1 VNLVPMSSGFPGG
14 AAFLF
19 LLEFAWKGTLLLG
32 LAALVAGMLRRAS
45 AAHRHLVW
53 ACALAGL
60 VALPMLLVLLP
71 DWSVRAPVLDRVAPG
86 FGMLATAIETP
97 AEPAARPD
105 ALGSEAAAEAG
116 GDQALGHSS
125 RDRSARAIPA
135 VDNGRTT
142 PAPSTP
148 VPPDR
153 TTSAARPRL
162 PWGAIAFTLWAIGA
176 LAVLATF
183 VSGHVLL
190 RMLLRGARPV
200 RDGEWHALAHE
211 AADHLH
217 LTLPFAL
224 LRGDGVL
231 VPVATGLLRPR
242 VLLPAVAD
250 AWPVELRRAVLLHEL
265 AHVQRH
271 DCLTQ
276 AVAQVACAILWFH
289 PAVWWAAARLQAE
302 RERACDD
309 RVLAAHMRASDY
321 ADHLLGMVKS
331 LRATRLAALGG
342 VAFARA
348 SSLEGRLLAVLDP
361 RRDRSGVGRRLALA
375 AAFAATL
382 LLLPF
387 AALEPIGAGTAQ
399 AHKTGRTQEATI
411 DPRTLLPSQVVPV
424 PEPDR
429 SLEQRI
435 AWARADADRHGARV
449 WWVAWPIET
458 SPTLRANILSDSWGI
473 HLDLLGRRGAFTL
486 ADVLAGRT
494 QGTLDP
500 AMSSASEDP
509 QRTAI
514 VLLRMDAGT
523 PDRVRVQSPELPAE
537 FQGEPLYW
545 IEGVTHAE
553 SFATLQHHARHGR
566 TDRLRARFVESV
578 GFLSRSELVT
588 PWLTAT
594 FESSSSPEVRAG
606 AAEALARHP
615 SPAGVRLLSA
625 AARKDPSP
633 HVRRTSVEALGRFQ
647 TTEALEA
654 LIAIAREAEGGDG
667 TRRAAFEALGEKV
680 ADAAPLPGKEHVL
693 DEPSLAGE
701 ADPHADVAADAADAE
716 TDFESTPGKPTK
728 DEKSQK
734 IPHAELEV
742 QRQAIESLG
751 RYPEAQSLPRLRR
764 IADSSPNGDLRAQAV
779 ESIARLGTPA
789 ALEAVEEIAW
799 NNTMSRARQ
808 EAVESIGRR
817 FPPTQAIAKLSRV
830 IREHSSLD
838 ARRIAVE
845 SMGRM
850 EGAAAREELATV
862 IAGSNHP
869 DVQRQAV
876 ESLGRRSE
884 PGTEDELHDIARE
897 HRSVEVRRQA
907 VESLGR
913 LKGARVAAR
922 LMEIA
927 RGKGP
932 ADVKRQATE
941 SLGRRSDVDT
951 RRMLLELA
959 HENGSLDVQ
968 RQAVESLARLEAD
981 VMPDLAEIARTHPS
995 GEIRRQAVESMTRRD
1010 PDKALPLLE
1019 QILRSRN

>member
-1 VNLVPMSSGFPGG
+1 MTLPSLLSGSQ
-14 AAFLF
+14 AATALLF
-19 LLEFAWKGTLLLG
+19 LLEFAWKGTLLLA
-32 LAALVAGMLRRAS
+32 LAALVAWALRRAS

-60 VALPMLLVLLP
+60 VALPILLLLLP
-71 DWSVRAPVLDRVAPG
+71 NWNVRTPVLDRVAPG
-86 FGMLATAIETP
+86 FGLLATAVQAP
-97 AEPAARPD
+97 AGPGTRPN
-105 ALGSEAAAEAG
+105 ALDSEALENPIEAKER
-116 GDQALGHSS
+116 AHSMTS
-125 RDRSARAIPA
+125 DPSATPPLA
-135 VDNGRTT
+135 GESGT
-142 PAPSTP
+142 PAPSAS
-148 VPPDR
+148 VSADR
-153 TTSAARPRL
+153 TPSAARPPV
-162 PWGAIAFTLWAIGA
+162 PWAGIAFTLWAIGA

-200 RDGEWHALAHE
+200 RDGEWHALAQE
-211 AADHLH
+211 AADRLG

-224 LRGDGVL
+224 LRGEGVL
-231 VPVATGLLRPR
+231 VPVASGLLRPR

-250 AWPVELRRAVLLHEL
+250 AWPLELRRAVLLHEL

-276 AVAQVACAILWFH
+276 AVAQVACSILWFH
-289 PAVWWAAARLQAE
+289 PAVWWAASRLQAE

-309 RVLAAHMRASDY
+309 RVLAARMRASDY

-342 VAFARA
+342 VAFARP

-361 RRDRSGVGRRLALA
+361 RRDRCGVGRRLARA
-375 AAFAATL
+375 AALVATL
-382 LLLPF
+382 LVLPF
-387 AALEPIGAGTAQ
+387 AAFEPIGAGTAR
-399 AHKTGRTQEATI
+399 AHGKGKAQRAAV
-411 DPRTLLPSQVVPV
+411 DPNQLLPSQVVAV
-424 PEPDR
+424 PEPERPLD
-429 SLEQRI
+429 QRI

-458 SPTLRANILSDSWGI
+458 SATLRGNVLSDSWGI

-486 ADVLAGRT
+486 ADVLEGRK

-500 AMSSASEDP
+500 DKHSASEDP
-509 QRTAI
+509 GRTAI
-514 VLLRMDAGT
+514 MLVRMDAGA
-523 PDRVRVQSPELPAE
+523 PDRVRIQSPELPAE

-553 SFATLQHHARHGR
+553 SFATLQHHAENAR

-588 PWLTAT
+588 PWLTAA
-594 FESSSSPEVRAG
+594 FKSSPSPEVRAG
-606 AAEALARHP
+606 AAEGLARHP
-615 SPAGVRLLSA
+615 SAEGVRLLSA
-625 AARKDPSP
+625 AARQDPSP
-633 HVRRTSVEALGRFQ
+633 QVRRTSVEALGRFQ

-654 LIAIAREAEGGDG
+654 LIAIARTAESDGGA
-667 TRRAAFEALGEKV
+667 RRAAFEALGEKV
-680 ADAAPLPGKEHVL
+680 ADGAPEHVPGKAV
-693 DEPSLAGE
+693 DESALPEAPDAGVQVE
-701 ADPHADVAADAADAE
+701 ANTE
-716 TDFESTPGKPTK
+716 TDFEYAHQDHDKSK

-734 IPHAELEV
+734 LTHADLEV
-742 QRQAIESLG
+742 QRQAIESLS
-751 RYPEAQSLPRLRR
+751 RYPETQSLPRLLK
-764 IADSSPNGDLRAQAV
+764 IADTSPHGDLRAQAV

-799 NNTMSRARQ
+799 NNTMSHPRQ
-808 EAVESIGRR
+808 QAVEQMGRR
-817 FPPTQAIAKLSRV
+817 FPPGQAIEKLSRV
-830 IREHSSLD
+830 VREHPSLD

-845 SMGRM
+845 SIGRL
-850 EGAAAREELATV
+850 EGPAALDQLASL
-862 IAGSNHP
+862 IAGTNHP

-876 ESLGRRSE
+876 ESLGRRGE
-884 PGTEDELHDIARE
+884 PGTEDALYDIARE
-897 HRSVEVRRQA
+897 HRSVDVRRQA

-913 LKGARVAAR
+913 RKGERVSTR

-959 HENGSLDVQ
+959 HDDGSVDVQ

-981 VMPDLAEIARTHPS
+981 VMSDLAHIARTHPS

-1010 PDKALPLLE
+1010 PDRALPLLE
-1019 QILRSRN
+1019 QILRSPK